1 MRWILVLFLLCSCGA
16 WNDTLSTLN
25 KASDSLAKASDTVA
39 KVQATVGEVMGAV
52 AKAQAALEAN
62 KAVIDTNKDDK
73 MSISEIIAW
82 ILGIGSGGGIVGGLA
97 KALGATRKELD
108 ELWERTHVPVQP
120 PKP

>member
-1 MRWILVLFLLCSCGA
+1 MRWILMLFALCSCGA
-16 WNDTLSTLN
+16 WGDTMKTLN

-73 MSISEIIAW
+73 MSIGEIVAW
-82 ILGIGSGGGIVGGLA
+82 LLGGGGLLGSGVLA
-97 KALGATRKELD
+97 KFLSGTRREVD
-108 ELWERTHVPVQP
+108 ELWERTHAPVQP